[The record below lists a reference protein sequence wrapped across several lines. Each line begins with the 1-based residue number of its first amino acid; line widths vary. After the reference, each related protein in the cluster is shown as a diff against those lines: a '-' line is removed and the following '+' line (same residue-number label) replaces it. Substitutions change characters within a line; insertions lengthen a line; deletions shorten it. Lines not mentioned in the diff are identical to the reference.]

1 VDDWKPTSGQVALIE
16 LGPDDAT
23 CLTGVVLDTDG
34 KLLLVDLG
42 ASARRFDQTYDVTV
56 SVFDPDALYRIE
68 ATLLPHD
75 GTESIVDLKVR
86 DVERIQRRVALRAK
100 RTLPVVLS
108 NLDDPRGAFA
118 SIAGETLDI
127 SEGGCRVVVARRF
140 PAGCD
145 PTVTLELPNG
155 ETLVAL
161 AAILEEIHR
170 SDGRCEYRLVFIEP
184 DDGHR
189 EILADLIATAA

>member
-1 VDDWKPTSGQVALIE
+1 MDDWKPTSGQVALIE

-75 GTESIVDLKVR
+75 GTESIPGAARSL
-86 DVERIQRRVALRAK
+86 VEAGAETTVPTAPSA
-100 RTLPVVLS
+100 VV
-108 NLDDPRGAFA
+108 
-118 SIAGETLDI
+118 I
-127 SEGGCRVVVARRF
+127 V
-140 PAGCD
+140 
-145 PTVTLELPNG
+145 
-155 ETLVAL
+155 
-161 AAILEEIHR
+161 
-170 SDGRCEYRLVFIEP
+170 
-184 DDGHR
+184 
-189 EILADLIATAA
+189 

>member
-1 VDDWKPTSGQVALIE
+1 MDDWKPTSGQVALIE
-16 LGPDDAT
+16 LGPDDAS

-34 KLLLVDLG
+34 TLMLVDLG
-42 ASARRFDQTYDVTV
+42 ASARSFDHTYDVTV

-75 GTESIVDLKVR
+75 GTQSIVDLKVR
-86 DVERIQRRVALRAK
+86 EVERIQRRVARRAK
-100 RTLPVVLS
+100 RSLPVVLS
-108 NLDDPRGAFA
+108 NLDDPGAFA

-127 SEGGCRVVVARRF
+127 SEGGCRVLVDRRF

-145 PTVTLELPNG
+145 PTVTLELPGG

-161 AAILEEIHR
+161 AAILEEVR
-170 SDGRCEYRLVFIEP
+170 RPEGPYEYRLVFIEP

-189 EILADLIATAA
+189 EILAGLVATAA

>member
-1 VDDWKPTSGQVALIE
+1 MDDWKPTSGQVALIE
-16 LGPDDAT
+16 LGPDDAS

-34 KLLLVDLG
+34 KLMLIDLG
-42 ASARRFDQTYDVTV
+42 ASARPFDETCEVTV

-75 GTESIVDLKVR
+75 GRESVVDLKVR
-86 DVERIQRRVALRAK
+86 DVERIQRRVARRAK
-100 RTLPVVLS
+100 RSLPVILS
-108 NLDDPRGAFA
+108 NLDDPGAFA
-118 SIAGETLDI
+118 SISGETVDI
-127 SEGGCRVVVARRF
+127 SEGGCRVVVEQRF

-155 ETLVAL
+155 ATLVAL

-170 SDGRCEYRLVFIEP
+170 TDGTCEYRLVFIEQ

-189 EILADLIATAA
+189 EILADLVATAA